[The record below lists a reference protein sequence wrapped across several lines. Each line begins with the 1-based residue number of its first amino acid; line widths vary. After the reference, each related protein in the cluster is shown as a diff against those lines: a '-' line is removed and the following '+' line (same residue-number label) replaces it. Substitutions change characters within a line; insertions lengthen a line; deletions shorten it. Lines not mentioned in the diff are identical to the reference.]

1 MLSTAFYIYIAYI
14 TNYSCKTYVSVLCL
28 RPVNG
33 RFRKHQLFERVSKL
47 LRHATVDAK
56 VERVRQ
62 ADAQID
68 EDNDGLDN

>member
-1 MLSTAFYIYIAYI
+1 MELRNLRMFIYIA
-14 TNYSCKTYVSVLCL
+14 NYSKTYVCVLRL